1 MIDTQRQEETS
12 DVTKESKNQAMNE
25 VKTVENIRIA
35 RKLKAQVTYKKKAL
49 PHINCKVIK
58 MSNIILLN

>member
-25 VKTVENIRIA
+25 VKTVENINKNRQKTQGTSDVQKESPPSH
-35 RKLKAQVTYKKKAL
+35 KLQSHK
-49 PHINCKVIK
+49 NE
-58 MSNIILLN
+58 

>member
-25 VKTVENIRIA
+25 VKTVENINKNRQKTQGTSDVQKEGPPSH
-35 RKLKAQVTYKKKAL
+35 KLQSHK
-49 PHINCKVIK
+49 NE
-58 MSNIILLN
+58 

>member
-25 VKTVENIRIA
+25 VKTVENINKNRQKTQGTSDVLKEGPPSH
-35 RKLKAQVTYKKKAL
+35 KLQSHK
-49 PHINCKVIK
+49 NE
-58 MSNIILLN
+58 

>member
-25 VKTVENIRIA
+25 VKTVENINKNRQKTQG
-35 RKLKAQVTYKKKAL
+35 RHK
-49 PHINCKVIK
+49 
-58 MSNIILLN
+58 